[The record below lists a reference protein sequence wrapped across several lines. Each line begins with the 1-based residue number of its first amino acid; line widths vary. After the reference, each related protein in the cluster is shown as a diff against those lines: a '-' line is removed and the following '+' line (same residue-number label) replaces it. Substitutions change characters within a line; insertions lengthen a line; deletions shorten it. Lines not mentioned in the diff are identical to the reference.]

1 MQAAGL
7 HEPKNGARVHV
18 HRERR
23 LIQVPLTPKVFDTL
37 LVLLENS
44 SHVLTKKELMQQLW
58 PDSLSKRTT
67 SLRTSRYCG
76 RR

>member
-7 HEPKNGARVHV
+7 HQPKNGARVHV

-44 SHVLTKKELMQQLW
+44 SHVLTKKE
-58 PDSLSKRTT
+58 
-67 SLRTSRYCG
+67 
-76 RR
+76 